1 MAELILEF
9 YCEEI
14 PAGMQARAMENLAQN
29 LADALAAHNIKMDN
43 VQTYVAPQRL
53 ALLADGLPQK
63 TTARKIEKKG
73 PKVNAP
79 QKAIDGFL
87 AANGLKNTDGLK
99 VQTHPKG
106 DFYILEREEKAH
118 PVTDVLAEILPAL
131 TQNFP
136 WPKAMRWG
144 GGNLR
149 WVRPLRAILCRF
161 DGAIIPFSVDGL
173 QAGGVTYGHRFMAAR
188 AIEIKKAGDY
198 LPKLKQAKVL
208 ADPVARR
215 AEIETQIT
223 KLAKA
228 AKLDIVPD
236 DALLNEIAGL
246 VEWPVCLMGKIDE
259 TFIKDDVPDEVLI
272 TIMRHHQKYL
282 SLRDPKT
289 KKLAPCFIVVANM
302 VTKDKAAAIIAGNE
316 RVLRARLAD
325 GQFFWAQDKKTPL
338 ADHLPALKNL
348 IFHEKRTMYQHC
360 ERVAE
365 LVEKIAEQMGA
376 DVAAT
381 KEAARLCKADLTS
394 AMVYEFPKLQGIMGG
409 YYAADK
415 KIGAAI
421 CDHYKPQG
429 ASDDCPATPEA
440 CAVALADKIETLC
453 YFWSIDQKPTGSKDP
468 YALRRAALG
477 VIRIF
482 MEQGIAEDFINCLP
496 DNSSSIRTDLS
507 LFIIDRLKAYL
518 RDKENIAH
526 DVVDAVSSFHQT
538 ITLNIVD
545 LVHHARSVHNF
556 LATPDGQHLLVVYR
570 RAHGIIKKSGE
581 EGMGAN
587 FQKERLQENAEKV
600 LYEAIVEAEENSP
613 IKYKEDSEAK
623 AVQIPFGD
631 APNPSIKDVR
641 QFEAK
646 AQGAEPIWEHLKN
659 LSALRAPVDDFF
671 NNVLVDVE
679 DSALKQ
685 NRLMLLKGLLFIMNQ
700 YADFSKIEGGE
711 RG

>member
-29 LADALAAHNIKMDN
+29 LAEALAAHNIKMDN

-106 DFYILEREEKAH
+106 DFYILEREEKAR
-118 PVTDVLAEILPAL
+118 PVTDVLAEILPVL

-161 DGAIIPFSVDGL
+161 DGAIIPFNVDGL
-173 QAGGVTYGHRFMAAR
+173 QAGGVTYGHRFMAAG
-188 AIEIKKAGDY
+188 AIEIKKCADY
-198 LPKLKQAKVL
+198 LHKLKQAKVL

-259 TFIKDDVPDEVLI
+259 DFIKDDVPDEVLI

-338 ADHLPALKNL
+338 ADRLPALKNL

-365 LVEKIAEQMGA
+365 LAEKIAEQMGA

-482 MEQGIAEDFINCLP
+482 MEQGIQGDFETITA
-496 DNSSSIRTDLS
+496 TDDLD
-507 LFIIDRLKAYL
+507 LTNFIVDRLKVYL

-526 DVVDAVSSFHQT
+526 YVVDAVSMPHKT
-538 ITLNIVD
+538 GHLNIVK
-545 LVHHARSVHNF
+545 LAHHARELNGF
-556 LATPDGQHLLVVYR
+556 LQTTDGQNLLTAYR
-570 RAHGIIKKSGE
+570 RTCGILKDAASVSI
-581 EGMGAN
+581 
-587 FQKERLQENAEKV
+587 FKEDLLKEKDEIALNKAVSDLQEESDIQLK
-600 LYEAIVEAEENSP
+600 
-613 IKYKEDSEAK
+613 
-623 AVQIPFGD
+623 
-631 APNPSIKDVR
+631 
-641 QFEAK
+641 QFA
-646 AQGAEPIWEHLKN
+646 
-659 LSALRAPVDDFF
+659 ALRAPVDAFF
-671 NNVLVDVE
+671 EKVLVNVE
-679 DSALKQ
+679 DNALKQ
-685 NRLMLLKGLLFIMNQ
+685 NRLALLAKLRDVMDF

>member
-1 MAELILEF
+1 MAEFILEF

-79 QKAIDGFL
+79 QKAIDGFYS
-87 AANGLKNTDGLK
+87 ANNVPQSATVEFASEGRAEWGDSNELIG
-99 VQTHPKG
+99 QTKL
-106 DFYILEREEKAH
+106 DVEYILLKREEKAR
-118 PVTDVLAEILPAL
+118 PMADVLAEILPAL

-136 WPKAMRWG
+136 WPKSMRWG
-144 GGNLR
+144 GGRLR

-161 DGAIIPFSVDGL
+161 DGKIISFNVDGL
-173 QAGGVTYGHRFMAAR
+173 QAGGVTYGHRFMAPD
-188 AIEIKKAGDY
+188 AIEIKKASDY

-215 AEIETQIT
+215 AEIEAQIT

-228 AKLDIVPD
+228 EGLDIVPD
-236 DALLNEIAGL
+236 DALLNETAGL
-246 VEWPVCLMGKIDE
+246 VEWPICLMGKIDADFMQDNVPE
-259 TFIKDDVPDEVLI
+259 DVSI
-272 TIMRHHQKYL
+272 TIMRHHQKYF

-289 KKLAPCFIVVANM
+289 KKLAPYFIVVSNM
-302 VTKDKAAAIIAGNE
+302 MTKDKAAAIIAGNE

-325 GQFFWAQDKKTPL
+325 GQFFWQQDKKTPL
-338 ADHLPALKNL
+338 ADRLPALKNL
-348 IFHEKRTMYQHC
+348 IFHGSRTMYEHS
-360 ERVAE
+360 ERVAK
-365 LVEKIAEQMGA
+365 LAAQIAGQMGA
-376 DVAAT
+376 DV
-381 KEAARLCKADLTS
+381 KVSQEAAKLCKADLTS

-453 YFWSIDQKPTGSKDP
+453 YFWGIDQKPTGSKDP

-482 MEQGIAEDFINCLP
+482 MEQGIKGDFEAIT
-496 DNSSSIRTDLS
+496 STDDLD
-507 LFIIDRLKAYL
+507 LTNFIIDRLKTYL

-526 DVVDAVSSFHQT
+526 YVVDAVSMPHKT
-538 ITLNIVD
+538 GHLNIVK
-545 LVHHARSVHNF
+545 LAHHARELNGF
-556 LATPDGQHLLVVYR
+556 LQTTDGKNLLTAYR
-570 RAHGIIKKSGE
+570 RTCGILKDAASVSI
-581 EGMGAN
+581 
-587 FQKERLQENAEKV
+587 FKEDLLKEKDEIALNKAVSDLQEESDIQLK
-600 LYEAIVEAEENSP
+600 
-613 IKYKEDSEAK
+613 
-623 AVQIPFGD
+623 
-631 APNPSIKDVR
+631 
-641 QFEAK
+641 QFA
-646 AQGAEPIWEHLKN
+646 
-659 LSALRAPVDDFF
+659 ALRAPVDAFF
-671 NNVLVDVE
+671 EKVLVNVE
-679 DSALKQ
+679 DNALKQ
-685 NRLMLLKGLLFIMNQ
+685 NRLALLAKLRDVMGF